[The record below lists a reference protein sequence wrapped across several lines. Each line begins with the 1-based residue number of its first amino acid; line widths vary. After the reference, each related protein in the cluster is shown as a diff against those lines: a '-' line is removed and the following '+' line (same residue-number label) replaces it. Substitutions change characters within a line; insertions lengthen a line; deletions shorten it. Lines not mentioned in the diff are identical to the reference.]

1 MYFWGE
7 NLIADP
13 NSSVKCQQIFQASKD
28 ILIPYT
34 QSWGCA
40 SCTLLCKASFGLFVS
55 TSSTGDFQPLY
66 FSTGWWFVSTA
77 EEQGW
82 VPATYLNSQSG
93 TRDDLELGAS
103 KAGEG
108 KSLQT
113 LLALPIKIHILK
125 HNLTHSVT
133 HPHTDTTL
141 VLSLWSVTKW
151 SKLLHHCR
159 PTLMTGTRLVWTP
172 LSVCL
177 PAIIS
182 TLKHSVDSG
191 LCKQQGGAPGETRAQ
206 TLQWWAVHS
215 NALYTR
221 DAMQYYMPRPP

>member
-1 MYFWGE
+1 MSTDLPG
-7 NLIADP
+7 
-13 NSSVKCQQIFQASKD
+13 FQRH
-28 ILIPYT
+28 
-34 QSWGCA
+34 
-40 SCTLLCKASFGLFVS
+40 FNLFVS

-141 VLSLWSVTKW
+141 VLSL
-151 SKLLHHCR
+151 
-159 PTLMTGTRLVWTP
+159 
-172 LSVCL
+172 
-177 PAIIS
+177 
-182 TLKHSVDSG
+182 
-191 LCKQQGGAPGETRAQ
+191 
-206 TLQWWAVHS
+206 
-215 NALYTR
+215 
-221 DAMQYYMPRPP
+221 